1 MGGGTSAVFALG
13 LVTRLADTGTSSN
26 LIPTS
31 IASPHGH
38 VESKGARTDMRHKPI
53 EVLFQYTVVVEA
65 EVLQELPSLGVYTN
79 G

>member
-1 MGGGTSAVFALG
+1 
-13 LVTRLADTGTSSN
+13 
-26 LIPTS
+26 
-31 IASPHGH
+31 
-38 VESKGARTDMRHKPI
+38 MRHKPI